1 MCWRTIGAL
10 ASEVI
15 EDAMLKAMRTA
26 TEGSVVKR
34 ALPPPPRDER
44 GVPSRSAVESA
55 RSTSKMDRA
64 SCGAACAGEEDPLK
78 ATRRFET
85 EAGQD
90 AHLDRMHP
98 SRRGYYVI
106 RPGTAGHGHAP
117 TGMWKSI
124 AVNPPPKTPPRPAID
139 SQMLVVFRSRRTC
152 ILTGSSARPQRN
164 GSGEH
169 QRLLMD
175 EPHTAPTT
183 CSRA

>member
-15 EDAMLKAMRTA
+15 EDAMLKAMGTA
-26 TEGSVVKR
+26 GQRSYPR
-34 ALPPPPRDER
+34 PRPPAATTGE
-44 GVPSRSAVESA
+44 ESA
-55 RSTSKMDRA
+55 LRI
-64 SCGAACAGEEDPLK
+64 
-78 ATRRFET
+78 ET

-139 SQMLVVFRSRRTC
+139 SQMLVVFRSRQNC
-152 ILTGSSARPQRN
+152 ILPGSSTRPQRI
-164 GSGEH
+164 GVVAYQ
-169 QRLLMD
+169 QRAAGHRRRT
-175 EPHTAPTT
+175 EPAGPQ
-183 CSRA
+183 

>member
-64 SCGAACAGEEDPLK
+64 SCGAACAGEEVPLK

-98 SRRGYYVI
+98 SRRGY
-106 RPGTAGHGHAP
+106 R
-117 TGMWKSI
+117 
-124 AVNPPPKTPPRPAID
+124 
-139 SQMLVVFRSRRTC
+139 VFRQMAGSAGPTAYPQHTSMDRRRVHT
-152 ILTGSSARPQRN
+152 RPQEAAHASALRR
-164 GSGEH
+164 SM
-169 QRLLMD
+169 RV
-175 EPHTAPTT
+175 
-183 CSRA
+183 